1 LSGSASRIEVLHDT
15 VVRIAL
21 RTPTLPPAT
30 TTNTLLVGA
39 SRLAI
44 VEPATP
50 YADERGA
57 LDEVLARLAADGRR
71 PAVILLTH
79 HHADHVGDVERLQQ
93 AWSIPVRAHPETA
106 TRLRLRIDA
115 PIEDGEVIDLG
126 EGVRI
131 EATFTPGHAP
141 GHLVYREASTDLAY
155 AGDMV
160 AGEGTILVDPEDG
173 GDMAAYLQSLHRVEA
188 LGASR
193 LVPSHGPVIEDPPAL
208 VRHYVRHRLAREA
221 KVVAAI
227 EATDGTLP
235 DVLAHAYDDTPR
247 VLWPLAERSLL
258 AHVNKLVA
266 EGRVTRTGDRL
277 AVVR

>member
-1 LSGSASRIEVLHDT
+1 MTDRASRIEVLHDT

-30 TTNTLLVGA
+30 TTNTLVVGA

-44 VEPATP
+44 IEPATP
-50 YADERGA
+50 YADERRA
-57 LDEVLARLAADGRR
+57 LDEELQRLAAAGRR
-71 PAVILLTH
+71 PALILLTH
-79 HHADHVGDVERLQQ
+79 HHADHVGDVERLRQ
-93 AWSIPVRAHPETA
+93 AWGIPVRAHAETA
-106 TRLRLRIDA
+106 ARLSIAIDE
-115 PIEDGEVIDLG
+115 PIAGDDVIDLG

-141 GHLVYREASTDLAY
+141 GHLVYRETRTGIGY

-173 GDMAAYLQSLHRVEA
+173 GDMAAYLQSLRRVEELA
-188 LGASR
+188 ATR
-193 LVPSHGPVIEDPPAL
+193 LVPSHGPVIDDPPAL
-208 VRHYVRHRLAREA
+208 LQHYVRHRLAREA

-227 EATDGTLP
+227 EATDGTLAA
-235 DVLAHAYDDTPR
+235 VLAHAYDDTPR
-247 VLWPLAERSLL
+247 VLWPLAERSLQ
-258 AHVNKLVA
+258 AHVGKLVA

-277 AVVR
+277 VLER